1 MLREERATKAVYDA
15 AKDTLVLEIG
25 PAAGGKTVGGT
36 AVPASLNVLVDAEG
50 HLVGIDL
57 GEEPSR
63 FVVMV
68 GHHEDVAEQRAARGE
83 IVFANGVPSVV
94 TLFAASK
101 VVRSDERNPRL

>member
-25 PAAGGKTVGGT
+25 GGQTAGGSAAPTE
-36 AVPASLNVLVDAEG
+36 LNVLVDAGG

-57 GEEPSR
+57 GREPSR

-68 GHHEDVAEQRAARGE
+68 GRHEDVAEQRAARGE
-83 IVFANGVPSVV
+83 VVFANGVPSVV

-101 VVRSDERNPRL
+101 VVRTDERNPRL